1 MGQSPK
7 AEDGPTD
14 AGTAHRSHISI
25 CLTGSIQTKLLSSS
39 ITASTGSLSILGEE
53 DPLTSVAQHQHLR
66 IVVVPSLSPY
76 STLWKSCWF
85 NFRIHP
91 VYTHSLQPLLPSLAR
106 TVAVASWVGPLSP
119 HSPLHLLQQSL
130 KRSRER
136 PSQNML
142 TLCLNP
148 PWLPSNPKMLPGLDQ
163 AQRRCF
169 PWLHRLHCVPPI
181 CQALSRLPL
190 PMLFPPP
197 GTVPS
202 MSAGLLPSEGGHSSG
217 ADLQGASS
225 LVHLIL
231 RHVTS
236 SNVQHNSLVY
246 FLSSTVLS

>member
-1 MGQSPK
+1 MGQSLK

-53 DPLTSVAQHQHLR
+53 DPLTSAAQDQHLR

-76 STLWKSCWF
+76 STVWKSCWF

-142 TLCLNP
+142 TLWLNP
-148 PWLPSNPKMLPGLDQ
+148 PRLPSNPKMLPGLEQ
-163 AQRRCF
+163 ARGAAF
-169 PWLHRLHCVPPI
+169 PGYTDLTV
-181 CQALSRLPL
+181 SLPYARHSAACL
-190 PMLFPPP
+190 CPCCSLLLELFPVCLQGFSPVREA
-197 GTVPS
+197 TLQQLIFKV
-202 MSAGLLPSEGGHSSG
+202 LLPWY
-217 ADLQGASS
+217 
-225 LVHLIL
+225 I
-231 RHVTS
+231 
-236 SNVQHNSLVY
+236 
-246 FLSSTVLS
+246 